1 MNRKSIMIVFISIL
15 AAAGLFLSGAVM
27 AADTV
32 QKPKI
37 AAPCKQCHAPDEKVL
52 RGGFA
57 GISKKAETI
66 QIQIGPATWLVK
78 FGDDTKLIGAE
89 KFSAIPKEKEIAISV
104 VEKGDSLYASSVS
117 VKPPAKI
124 APEKLMKIEDLS
136 KLVEMGTAKGKFT
149 LVDSRP
155 LARYNEGHI
164 PGAISIYDAEF
175 EKNIDRLPKEKKKLI
190 VFYCAGP
197 T

>member
-1 MNRKSIMIVFISIL
+1 MFKKSTTL
-15 AAAGLFLSGAVM
+15 ATAVLVAAGLFLLSSDGTTAEP
-27 AADTV
+27 AP
-32 QKPKI
+32 KPKI
-37 AAPCKQCHAPDEKVL
+37 AAPCKQCHAPDEKIL

-57 GISKKAETI
+57 GVSKKAETI

-78 FGDDTKLIGAE
+78 FGDDTKLTGAE
-89 KFSAIPKEKEIAISV
+89 KFSAIPKEKEIAIAV
-104 VEKGDSLYASSVS
+104 TEKEGSLYATGVS

-124 APEKLMKIEDLS
+124 APEKLMTTEDLS
-136 KLVEMGTAKGKFT
+136 KLVAMGADKGNFT

-155 LARYNEGHI
+155 GARYNEGHI

-175 EKNIDRLPKEKKKLI
+175 EKNAGKLPKEKDKLL
-190 VFYCAGP
+190 VFYCAGA